1 MEADSLAT
9 ESELR
14 TLAEDK
20 IRAEGEKKRLL
31 MQISDAEAAGT
42 EAETQK
48 NILEKAISDAENRIS
63 EYEKLLSERT
73 ERKNALLSDV
83 SEIEGKL
90 SAIGEK
96 EAENVAKIAKTEED
110 RVIILPVEKDDTDM
124 LAAIKLGLS
133 EGYRSFRI
141 YGGMGG
147 RIEHTIAN
155 IQCLLYLKEHDAVGY
170 LMDGTGMI
178 LVAKEEEI
186 SFQDSLEGYMSLF
199 SMGDKATVTIE
210 NMKYLLKEQEVTNS
224 FPIGISNEFVLG
236 EKGKV
241 TVHEGSVMMI
251 VSWV

>member
-1 MEADSLAT
+1 MNKGNCIL
-9 ESELR
+9 
-14 TLAEDK
+14 
-20 IRAEGEKKRLL
+20 IG
-31 MQISDAEAAGT
+31 AGDLT
-42 EAETQK
+42 
-48 NILEKAISDAENRIS
+48 IS
-63 EYEKLLSERT
+63 EIPIGENDLCIAVDGGYEYCKLL
-73 ERKNALLSDV
+73 
-83 SEIEGKL
+83 EITPDYILGDFD
-90 SAIGEK
+90 SIGEK

-110 RVIILPVEKDDTDM
+110 RVIILPEEKDDTDM

-133 EGYRSFRI
+133 KGYQSFRI

-224 FPIGISNEFVLG
+224 FPIGISNELVLG

-241 TVHEGSVMMI
+241 TVHEGAVMMI

>member
-1 MEADSLAT
+1 MNKGNCILVGAGDLT
-9 ESELR
+9 ISE
-14 TLAEDK
+14 
-20 IRAEGEKKRLL
+20 IPMGENDLCIAVDAGYEYCRLL
-31 MQISDAEAAGT
+31 EITPDYILGDFDSIS
-42 EAETQK
+42 
-48 NILEKAISDAENRIS
+48 
-63 EYEKLLSERT
+63 
-73 ERKNALLSDV
+73 
-83 SEIEGKL
+83 
-90 SAIGEK
+90 EK
-96 EAENVAKIAKTEED
+96 EAENVAEIAKQEED
-110 RVIILPVEKDDTDM
+110 KVIILPIEKDDTDM

-155 IQCLLYLKEHDAVGY
+155 IQCLLYLKEHNAVGY

-199 SMGDKATVTIE
+199 SMGDKATVSIE

-224 FPIGISNEFVLG
+224 FPIGISNEFIYG
-236 EKGKV
+236 SKGKV
-241 TVHEGSVMMI
+241 TVHQGAVVII

>member
-1 MEADSLAT
+1 MNKGNCIL
-9 ESELR
+9 
-14 TLAEDK
+14 
-20 IRAEGEKKRLL
+20 IG
-31 MQISDAEAAGT
+31 AGDLT
-42 EAETQK
+42 
-48 NILEKAISDAENRIS
+48 IS
-63 EYEKLLSERT
+63 EIPIGENDLCIAVDGGYEYCKLL
-73 ERKNALLSDV
+73 
-83 SEIEGKL
+83 EITPDYILGDFD
-90 SAIGEK
+90 SISEK
-96 EAENVAKIAKTEED
+96 EAEGVAEIAKSEED
-110 RVIILPVEKDDTDM
+110 KVIILPVEKDDTDM
-124 LAAIKLGLS
+124 LAAIKVGLS
-133 EGYRSFRI
+133 KGYQSFRI

>member
-1 MEADSLAT
+1 MNKGNCIL
-9 ESELR
+9 
-14 TLAEDK
+14 
-20 IRAEGEKKRLL
+20 IG
-31 MQISDAEAAGT
+31 AGDLT
-42 EAETQK
+42 
-48 NILEKAISDAENRIS
+48 IS
-63 EYEKLLSERT
+63 EIPIGENDLCIAVDGGYEYCKLL
-73 ERKNALLSDV
+73 
-83 SEIEGKL
+83 EITPDYILGDFD
-90 SAIGEK
+90 SISEK
-96 EAENVAKIAKTEED
+96 EAEGVAEIARAEED
-110 RVIILPVEKDDTDM
+110 KVIILPVEKDDTDM

-133 EGYRSFRI
+133 KGYQSFRI

>member
-1 MEADSLAT
+1 MNKGNCIL
-9 ESELR
+9 
-14 TLAEDK
+14 
-20 IRAEGEKKRLL
+20 IG
-31 MQISDAEAAGT
+31 AGDLT
-42 EAETQK
+42 
-48 NILEKAISDAENRIS
+48 IS
-63 EYEKLLSERT
+63 EIPIGENDLCIAVDGGYEYCKLL
-73 ERKNALLSDV
+73 
-83 SEIEGKL
+83 EITPDYILGDFD
-90 SAIGEK
+90 SISEK
-96 EAENVAKIAKTEED
+96 EAEGVAEIAKSEED
-110 RVIILPVEKDDTDM
+110 KVIILPVEKDDTDM
-124 LAAIKLGLS
+124 LAAIKVGLS
-133 EGYRSFRI
+133 KGYQSFRI

-178 LVAKEEEI
+178 LVAKEEQI
-186 SFQDSLEGYMSLF
+186 SFQESLEGYMSLF

-241 TVHEGSVMMI
+241 IVHGGAVMMI